1 MDEYYLSMGGCV
13 LTDDNKS
20 GFDDP
25 NTIKAMEFVDKCV
38 KNVMPPAST
47 MSETGTD
54 VLFGSGKVAMISQG
68 SWMVSAFKDN
78 DYIKEHCDVARLP
91 KTLKQEKA
99 YLFTMVLDGQHL
111 QTQICQT
118 KLSSLLSGS
127 VPKICRRNRLTL
139 V

>member
-1 MDEYYLSMGGCV
+1 MNIVYSMGGRV

-91 KTLKQEKA
+91 KDAENRRERIYLQWSWMGSICKHRYAGRSFPA
-99 YLFTMVLDGQHL
+99 Y
-111 QTQICQT
+111 
-118 KLSSLLSGS
+118 
-127 VPKICRRNRLTL
+127 
-139 V
+139 

>member
-1 MDEYYLSMGGCV
+1 
-13 LTDDNKS
+13 
-20 GFDDP
+20 
-25 NTIKAMEFVDKCV
+25 MEFVDKCV

-91 KTLKQEKA
+91 KDAETGKSVSQ
-99 YLFTMVLDGQHL
+99 YLTSDLGTCNPCSPDSNAGRL
-111 QTQICQT
+111 CIWPI
-118 KLSSLLSGS
+118 KL
-127 VPKICRRNRLTL
+127 
-139 V
+139 

>member
-1 MDEYYLSMGGCV
+1 
-13 LTDDNKS
+13 
-20 GFDDP
+20 
-25 NTIKAMEFVDKCV
+25 MEFVDKCV

-91 KTLKQEKA
+91 KDAETGES
-99 YLFTMVLDGQHL
+99 V
-111 QTQICQT
+111 
-118 KLSSLLSGS
+118 SLYNGLGWAASANTDMPDEAFQLMAPEIITIPGTRQRWS
-127 VPKICRRNRLTL
+127 MPEVSKFHM
-139 V
+139 

>member
-1 MDEYYLSMGGCV
+1 
-13 LTDDNKS
+13 
-20 GFDDP
+20 
-25 NTIKAMEFVDKCV
+25 
-38 KNVMPPAST
+38 MPPAST

-91 KTLKQEKA
+91 KDAETGESVSNYNGL
-99 YLFTMVLDGQHL
+99 GWQHL
-111 QTQICQT
+111 QTQICRT

-127 VPKICRRNRLTL
+127 VPKICRRNKADLGVTMAAYEGMSDGWVNSVDCL
-139 V
+139 